1 MSETIKEIKEKRGQK
16 DFDLNAMIR
25 IKAKADIKIIEEKD
39 NQSQG
44 VVEAY
49 VSIFDNIDLVGDIIR
64 RGAFSES
71 LNAKM
76 PKGVWMHNWDE
87 PIAKTLKAFEDEKG
101 LFIRGQFNLET
112 QRGKEAYSDIRF
124 GIIDE
129 FSIGFKILDYEW
141 DEQDNRIIKK
151 VKLYEW
157 SPVLA
162 GANPATE
169 LVSVKD
175 EKKEERMIDFVEVDN
190 QGKTVKLFYKGGEKQ
205 IIKMSNKY
213 IAYLLSLGEEGKK
226 VDSLADNKVLR
237 IRQVVKQI
245 DKGAEYLLRIIKT

>member
-1 MSETIKEIKEKRGQK
+1 
-16 DFDLNAMIR
+16 
-25 IKAKADIKIIEEKD
+25 
-39 NQSQG
+39 
-44 VVEAY
+44 
-49 VSIFDNIDLVGDIIR
+49 
-64 RGAFSES
+64 
-71 LNAKM
+71 
-76 PKGVWMHNWDE
+76 
-87 PIAKTLKAFEDEKG
+87 
-101 LFIRGQFNLET
+101 
-112 QRGKEAYSDIRF
+112 
-124 GIIDE
+124 
-129 FSIGFKILDYEW
+129 
-141 DEQDNRIIKK
+141 
-151 VKLYEW
+151 LYEW